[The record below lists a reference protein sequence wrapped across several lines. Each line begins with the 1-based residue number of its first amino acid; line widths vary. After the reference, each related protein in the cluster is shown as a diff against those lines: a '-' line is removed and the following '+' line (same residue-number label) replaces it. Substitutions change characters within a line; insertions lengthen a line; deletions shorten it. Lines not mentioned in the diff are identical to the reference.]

1 MTTNQNTC
9 AFTGH
14 RPKSFP
20 WKYNEAARECVLLKE
35 ALSAQI
41 TALAERGVTEF
52 LSGMALGVDLWSAQI
67 VLGLQEKYPTIRLHC
82 SLSSFPL
89 LLLPS
94 YLDARS
100 RSGSSS
106 RCLHKSPHGWP
117 RWCCRCPGRRSGL
130 PASRP
135 RLIPGRTGS
144 KSRWRWCGAGYSMG
158 WTQEHLA
165 QLIDR
170 TSHTVMY
177 METRGQHPS
186 LNVFYQVVTLLDI
199 SVDRFFFTNRH
210 NKESERRQRIAS

>member
-82 SLSSFPL
+82 ILPCEGQEIKWADSARELYHSLL
-89 LLLPS
+89 EQADEVVYVNREYREGCMLERNR
-94 YLDARS
+94 YLVDHAS
-100 RSGSSS
+100 ILVAVCNGTQRSGTGATVRYAQKQGREIFIIDPIS
-106 RCLHKSPHGWP
+106 RTTTYFPMNS
-117 RWCCRCPGRRSGL
+117 
-130 PASRP
+130 
-135 RLIPGRTGS
+135 
-144 KSRWRWCGAGYSMG
+144 
-158 WTQEHLA
+158 
-165 QLIDR
+165 
-170 TSHTVMY
+170 V
-177 METRGQHPS
+177 RG
-186 LNVFYQVVTLLDI
+186 
-199 SVDRFFFTNRH
+199 
-210 NKESERRQRIAS
+210 